1 MKRKIFIISLV
12 IFCVV
17 FFVFINIEKIDN
29 RLTVME
35 FENAYQQDESEVVLT
50 DLCYYLN
57 DNLNVHSLDDKR
69 IKYMKELIDRVSLDG
84 IKQSKMFNIYAEY
97 ESELSP
103 REFVILFYITDMLYA
118 EKYDL
123 FVEEFALYYLQVDYI
138 STIYLQECIRTIY
151 SKTEDVL
158 ILEYGKKAYEKIIS
172 ITNDNTTKDI
182 CKVQIDILDEMKTDT
197 QSQTQRTQGD
207 GSVIDI
213 STDNQ
218 SNN

>member
-1 MKRKIFIISLV
+1 MKRKFFIISLV

-17 FFVFINIEKIDN
+17 FFVFINIEKIDS

-35 FENAYQQDESEVVLT
+35 YEKEYQKNESEVVLT

-57 DNLNVHSLDDKR
+57 DNLNTHSLDDKR

-151 SKTEDVL
+151 TKTEDVL

-172 ITNDNTTKDI
+172 ITNDNTIQDI
-182 CKVQIDILDEMKTDT
+182 CKFQIDILDEMQK
-197 QSQTQRTQGD
+197 QTQED
-207 GSVIDI
+207 GSSVFDE
-213 STDNQ
+213 
-218 SNN
+218 SNT